1 MKTVEGITI
10 DKSHNGLPMF
20 AHIDLRKHSDLI
32 PILENK
38 GVEVKE
44 PIKWTAKMKT
54 ALSEKEFSI
63 PDIDNF
69 WGE

>member
-38 GVEVKE
+38 GGTCSTGYALFPQGVRNIRKYS
-44 PIKWTAKMKT
+44 IK
-54 ALSEKEFSI
+54 
-63 PDIDNF
+63 
-69 WGE
+69 